1 MSKKEKIKSMLA
13 GVEQTAESALCKGKQ
28 AATTILDKDNDGKFD
43 LTDLSIIKESAG
55 AVIRDCSDTASRFAN
70 NSIQTIGYHILK
82 PITRDTLNDA
92 DFIMSKLI
100 CISER
105 TKKYSGNE
113 ITKDSIGFLNK
124 EKGME
129 YVNIFWDSIDAFDIT
144 LLPNENCDFYYV
156 DPIDRN
162 KYIALD
168 YYFDY
173 LRDARINELQ
183 VIAHD
188 LGAKYFKVTY
198 LEKKKTVT
206 EKKTTLVS
214 SISWGK
220 EKNEITRGKE
230 DFTVIETKAE
240 SHFPGHEPVQPVL
253 EYLKN
258 NKTIEGLISMRLK
271 KDPITEQHIIFE
283 FSSLSGLNT
292 RDAAKIDAVFKG
304 LKCSGNVTV
313 ESEAKSESRK
323 ALQYDIEF

>member
-1 MSKKEKIKSMLA
+1 MSKKESIKSLISGA
-13 GVEQTAESALCKGKQ
+13 GQKAESALCKTKH
-28 AATTILDKDNDGKFD
+28 AATVVFDRDKDGDVD

-55 AVIRDCSDTASRFAN
+55 AIVRDCSETASRFAN
-70 NSIQTIGYHILK
+70 SSIQAIGNHILK
-82 PITRDTLNDA
+82 PITRETLNDT

-100 CISER
+100 CICER

-113 ITKDSIGFLNK
+113 ITKDSIGFLSK
-124 EKGME
+124 EKGMH

-144 LLPNENCDFYYV
+144 LLPNDNSDFYYV

-206 EKKTTLVS
+206 EKNTTIIT
-214 SISWGK
+214 SISKGK

-271 KDPITEQHIIFE
+271 KDPITEQHLVFE
-283 FSSLSGLNT
+283 FNSLSGLNT

-313 ESEAKSESRK
+313 ESEAKNESRK